1 MKELELTSNAALT
14 DVNPENQT
22 CRLTKTMRF
31 KKYKNDA
38 YKKKVSAVLFSMIK
52 AHRFS
57 FT

>member
-1 MKELELTSNAALT
+1 
-14 DVNPENQT
+14 
-22 CRLTKTMRF
+22 MRF

-38 YKKKVSAVLFSMIK
+38 YKKTVSAVLFCMTK

>member
-1 MKELELTSNAALT
+1 
-14 DVNPENQT
+14 
-22 CRLTKTMRF
+22 MRF

-38 YKKKVSAVLFSMIK
+38 YKKKTVSAVLFCMTK